1 MILELIGK
9 RLLRGGVTL
18 WMISLFIF
26 FSVELLPGDLAENIL
41 GQAATP
47 ESVAALRTKLGL
59 DQPGYVRYWQWASGV
74 FSGDLGVAVTSGR
87 PVSELILVRIGNT
100 FFLAIVAAAIAVP
113 LALCLGMLTALL
125 RNTVFDRVA
134 NALTLSSISVPEFF
148 IAYIL
153 IFVLGISAG
162 WFPTVSDVTDDMSLW
177 DRVYE
182 IILPALTLTMVVT
195 AHMMRMARAALV
207 NLLSRPYIEM
217 SRLKGAGN
225 ARMIL
230 VHALPNAAAPI
241 ASVVA
246 LNLAYLITGVV
257 VVEVVFVYPG
267 LGQLL
272 VDSVAKRDLP
282 VVQASCLFFAAT
294 YILLNLAADVIT
306 IVSDPRLLHP
316 R

>member
-195 AHMMRMARAALV
+195 AHMMRMAREIGRAHV
-207 NLLSRPYIEM
+207 
-217 SRLKGAGN
+217 
-225 ARMIL
+225 
-230 VHALPNAAAPI
+230 
-241 ASVVA
+241 
-246 LNLAYLITGVV
+246 
-257 VVEVVFVYPG
+257 
-267 LGQLL
+267 
-272 VDSVAKRDLP
+272 
-282 VVQASCLFFAAT
+282 
-294 YILLNLAADVIT
+294 
-306 IVSDPRLLHP
+306 
-316 R
+316 

>member
-1 MILELIGK
+1 M
-9 RLLRGGVTL
+9 
-18 WMISLFIF
+18 
-26 FSVELLPGDLAENIL
+26 
-41 GQAATP
+41 
-47 ESVAALRTKLGL
+47 
-59 DQPGYVRYWQWASGV
+59 
-74 FSGDLGVAVTSGR
+74 
-87 PVSELILVRIGNT
+87 
-100 FFLAIVAAAIAVP
+100 
-113 LALCLGMLTALL
+113 
-125 RNTVFDRVA
+125 FDRVA

-257 VVEVVFVYPG
+257 VVEVVFVYP
-267 LGQLL
+267 
-272 VDSVAKRDLP
+272 
-282 VVQASCLFFAAT
+282 ASGSCWWTALRNAICRWFRPHACSLQPHTSF
-294 YILLNLAADVIT
+294 
-306 IVSDPRLLHP
+306 
-316 R
+316 